1 MKPDLKRFLFNTWK
15 TLAVIIVPLLIL
27 SLTLSILINCR
38 WLYEQGFEKYEVNQ
52 QTGFTPAQLKTTASA
67 LIGYFN
73 NNEEYLNLHLEKD
86 GADVQVFNEREI
98 LHLKDVKGLIRLNYL
113 VSGICLVLGGGFFLY
128 LYFKRQP
135 EFKKEGGLVLL
146 QGGIFSLMLLGGIG
160 ITALSDF
167 QSFFTRLHLLGF
179 SNDFWLLDPTKD
191 YLIMFFPKGFWADSA
206 IILGILAGVLAA
218 SFITGGYL
226 LRKPSSQEL
235 YS

>member
-27 SLTLSILINCR
+27 SLTLSVFINCR
-38 WLYEQGFEKYEVNQ
+38 WLYEQGFEKYEVCQ
-52 QTGFTPAQLKTTASA
+52 QTGFTPAQLKTAASA

-73 NNEEYLNLHLEKD
+73 NSEEYINLHLEKD
-86 GADVQVFNEREI
+86 GADVQVFNEREM
-98 LHLKDVKGLIRLNYL
+98 LHLKDVKGLVRLNYL
-113 VSGICLVLGGGFFLY
+113 ILGICLVLCGGFFLY
-128 LYFKRQP
+128 LYLKKQP
-135 EFKKEGGLVLL
+135 DFGKEGGMALI

-160 ITALSDF
+160 LIALLDF

-206 IILGILAGVLAA
+206 VMLGILAGVLA
-218 SFITGGYL
+218 SGTTICGRL
-226 LRKPSSQEL
+226 LGKSSPSNQPV
-235 YS
+235 

>member
-1 MKPDLKRFLFNTWK
+1 MKPDLKRFLFNIWK

-27 SLTLSILINCR
+27 SLTLSVLINCR
-38 WLYEQGFEKYEVNQ
+38 WLYEQGFEKYEVSQ
-52 QTGFTPAQLKTTASA
+52 QTGFTPAQLKTAASA

-73 NNEEYLNLHLEKD
+73 NSEEYLNLHLEKD
-86 GADVQVFNEREI
+86 GADIQVFNEREM

-113 VSGICLVLGGGFFLY
+113 ILGICLVLGGGFFLY
-128 LYFKRQP
+128 LYFKRQH
-135 EFKKEGGLVLL
+135 EFKKEGGMVLL

-160 ITALSDF
+160 LIALLDF

-206 IILGILAGVLAA
+206 VMLGISIGVLA
-218 SFITGGYL
+218 SGTTICGRL
-226 LRKPSSQEL
+226 LGKSSPSNQPV
-235 YS
+235 

>member
-27 SLTLSILINCR
+27 SLTLSVLINCR
-38 WLYEQGFEKYEVNQ
+38 WLYEQGFEKYEVSQ
-52 QTGFTPAQLKTTASA
+52 QTGFTPAQLKTAASA

-73 NNEEYLNLHLEKD
+73 SGEEYINLHLEKD
-86 GADVQVFNEREI
+86 GADVQVFNEREM

-113 VSGICLVLGGGFFLY
+113 ILGICLVLGGGFFLY

-135 EFKKEGGLVLL
+135 EFKKEGGMVLL

-160 ITALSDF
+160 LIALLDF

-206 IILGILAGVLAA
+206 VMLGISIGVLA
-218 SFITGGYL
+218 SGTTICGRL
-226 LRKPSSQEL
+226 LGKSSPSNQPV
-235 YS
+235 